1 MLRPLLDTDAYD
13 GHFLAVTV
21 VSIQPIIALRILLL
35 RAVHAIV
42 LRVQWTWKLIEAA
55 LHRATSSTSSSTLAT
70 EETPTM
76 NPASEK
82 LTRTLFTF
90 KGPANAQNNKRRE
103 RQTTGIT
110 ARQQRKNRVAALKAR
125 KAVNV

>member
-13 GHFLAVTV
+13 GRGQAGTD

-35 RAVHAIV
+35 RAAHAIV
-42 LRVQWTWKLIEAA
+42 LRVQWTWKLTEAA

-125 KAVNV
+125 EAVNV